1 MTDTVTD
8 VVSHHD
14 LREALDILV
23 VDDLAETDPGGLGL
37 GVHLA
42 VLALD
47 DRGSHSE
54 ACEEK
59 SNQLKHD

>member
-1 MTDTVTD
+1 MTDAVAD
-8 VVSHHD
+8 VVPHHD
-14 LREALDILV
+14 LWKALDVLV

-47 DRGSHSE
+47 HSGSHSE
-54 ACEEK
+54 T
-59 SNQLKHD
+59 

>member
-1 MTDTVTD
+1 MIGLSLHVTDAVTD
-8 VVSHHD
+8 VVSNHH
-14 LREALDILV
+14 LWKALHVLV

-47 DRGSHSE
+47 HSGSHSE
-54 ACEEK
+54 T
-59 SNQLKHD
+59 